1 MATIQIPEDLV
12 PNIGPETGMDY
23 HVIDVRL
30 KDGRTLSRLV
40 VQGGRFI
47 TGREIDFNGAG
58 DLPFRSEDIANVR
71 RSTWVFGR
79 LWPFWPQARS
89 RGTKSSRN

>member
-12 PNIGPETGMDY
+12 PNIGAEMEMDY

-71 RSTWVFGR
+71 RCASVLGR
-79 LWPFWPQARS
+79 LWPLWPRAR
-89 RGTKSSRN
+89 